1 LKPEHVGQFPKRTLV
16 LVAEY
21 LRLAY
26 KDKPEYYETIKKLVT
41 NYEDVYKSALSEPR
55 GLVRARKVITDY
67 LKVMKVD
74 YEENFSVDGF
84 SIDLYI
90 PEKKNLVKIFL
101 PNDVNFDKFSLTGKG
116 LLTKKVYQN
125 FEGYK
130 TTFINMAEFN
140 SIPENMNKINYLTAT
155 GIDNQNTEGTYDFS
169 HIQQDAA
176 KAIEEEVAAEEA
188 EDVEGAEESPAVDE
202 SSDSDDEKA
211 RK

>member
-1 LKPEHVGQFPKRTLV
+1 
-16 LVAEY
+16 
-21 LRLAY
+21 
-26 KDKPEYYETIKKLVT
+26 
-41 NYEDVYKSALSEPR
+41 
-55 GLVRARKVITDY
+55 
-67 LKVMKVD
+67 
-74 YEENFSVDGF
+74 
-84 SIDLYI
+84 LYI

-116 LLTKKVYQN
+116 LLTKKVYQS

-188 EDVEGAEESPAVDE
+188 EDAEGAEESPAVDE
-202 SSDSDDEKA
+202 SSDSEDEKP

>member
-1 LKPEHVGQFPKRTLV
+1 
-16 LVAEY
+16 
-21 LRLAY
+21 
-26 KDKPEYYETIKKLVT
+26 
-41 NYEDVYKSALSEPR
+41 
-55 GLVRARKVITDY
+55 
-67 LKVMKVD
+67 MKVNYQED
-74 YEENFSVDGF
+74 FSIDGF
-84 SIDLYI
+84 TIDLYI

-116 LLTKKVYQN
+116 LLTKKIYQS

-169 HIQQDAA
+169 GVQQDSA
-176 KAIEEEVAAEEA
+176 KAIEEEAVAEENEEIESA
-188 EDVEGAEESPAVDE
+188 EGTPAIEEEST
-202 SSDSDDEKA
+202 SDDEKP